1 MSKVFKHDQPV
12 RFSHCDPAGI
22 VYFPRFFD
30 MAHAAME
37 DWFTH
42 GLGHDH
48 SELLTVRRIGTPTVH
63 IECDFRKPYRMGE
76 TLRYEVRVTRMGN
89 ASLDLAYSGK
99 KDGVEHLLI
108 RQTICFIS
116 LDDGRP
122 IPIPDDLRPAIAE
135 YLAD

>member
-1 MSKVFKHDQPV
+1 MKVFEHDQPV

-30 MAHAAME
+30 MAHSAME

-42 GLGHDH
+42 GLGHDLA
-48 SELLTVRRIGTPTVH
+48 ELLTVRRIGTPTVH

-76 TLRYEVRVTRMGN
+76 TLRYEVHVARIGS
-89 ASLDLAYSGK
+89 ASLDLVYSGK
-99 KDGVEHLLI
+99 KAGVEHLVI

-116 LDDGRP
+116 LEDGRP
-122 IPIPDDLRPAIAE
+122 IAIPDDLRSAINE
-135 YLAD
+135 YLAT